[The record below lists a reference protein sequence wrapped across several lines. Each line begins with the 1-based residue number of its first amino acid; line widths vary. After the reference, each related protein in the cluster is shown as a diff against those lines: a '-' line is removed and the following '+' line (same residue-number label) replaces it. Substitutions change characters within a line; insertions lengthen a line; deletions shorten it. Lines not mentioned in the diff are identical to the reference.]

1 MTESASLPVI
11 LTVSANL
18 RRARQQQGLSQEKLA
33 AAAGVSRRML
43 VNIEAGESNVSLAT
57 LDRLATALGLSFA
70 ELVHEA
76 GADPASPV
84 RVWQRC
90 DSHGTLLQ
98 SVRQGAQTVE
108 LWRWQIGAGE
118 RYDADAD
125 PAGSHEIVYV
135 VAGELHLELGSEV
148 RQLAAG
154 DSTTFASDRA
164 YAYLN
169 PGSTPLVFTKNVLIP
184 APGPAA

>member
-1 MTESASLPVI
+1 MTDSAILPVI

-18 RRARQQQGLSQEKLA
+18 RAARQRQGLSQEKLA
-33 AAAGVSRRML
+33 TAAGVSRRML

-57 LDRLATALGLSFA
+57 LDRLASALGLSFA

-84 RVWQRC
+84 RVWQRS

-98 SVRQGAQTVE
+98 SVRQGTQTVE
-108 LWRWQIGAGE
+108 LWQWQLGAGE
-118 RYDADAD
+118 RYDAEAD
-125 PAGSHEIVYV
+125 PAGSQEIVYV
-135 VAGELHLELGSEV
+135 VAGTLRLELPGET

-154 DSTTFASDRA
+154 ESVAYASDCR
-164 YAYLN
+164 YTYLN
-169 PGSTPLVFTKNVLIP
+169 PGCTPLVFTKNVLL
-184 APGPAA
+184 AAGATE